1 MDQPASDRPTGYL
14 RPHDAFACGH
24 EQGCRPGPTARGE
37 CCAQDDCA
45 PVRVESR
52 WVCRRSVARGGPC
65 ESGPGPNGE
74 CGVPGRKCQPR
85 MSLRVKRARL
95 VIVSLGIEAGVTNG
109 LHERRSIGLS
119 LFVLHG
125 RRLLLQAHVHL
136 PHTRYAE
143 QGVLHPPCTTASPHA
158 GDFDDD
164 ASKVRLR
171 CRRMDLRGRDQHGHR
186 DGGADTDGS
195 GHEVRDAGLH
205 HGHSNTGGSIP

>member
-1 MDQPASDRPTGYL
+1 MMDQPASDRPTGYL

-95 VIVSLGIEAGVTNG
+95 VIISLGIVIALMSLALGSSFSG
-109 LHERRSIGLS
+109 AFLARDRFARLMRRCCKRKQ
-119 LFVLHG
+119 V
-125 RRLLLQAHVHL
+125 
-136 PHTRYAE
+136 
-143 QGVLHPPCTTASPHA
+143 
-158 GDFDDD
+158 
-164 ASKVRLR
+164 
-171 CRRMDLRGRDQHGHR
+171 
-186 DGGADTDGS
+186 
-195 GHEVRDAGLH
+195 
-205 HGHSNTGGSIP
+205 